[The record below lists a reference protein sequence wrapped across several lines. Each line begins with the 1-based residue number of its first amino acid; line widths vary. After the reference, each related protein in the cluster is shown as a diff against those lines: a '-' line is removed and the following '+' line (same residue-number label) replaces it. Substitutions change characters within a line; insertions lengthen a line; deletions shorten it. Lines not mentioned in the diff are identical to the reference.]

1 VEIKHTNAPA
11 APVHVEKL
19 ENTRVGLSG
28 FEAFKQQRE
37 DSRKKDNNEAA
48 KIAKGEDVKTNS
60 PNPKEENKGSEE
72 NTENPDTQG
81 ELGLNEPPENAV
93 LSETNSE
100 WANSVGESELISWW
114 NQFVETQSVKTASLM
129 KMMRPVRE
137 GNEVVVTIAA
147 SKMEV
152 LEAVRFPFNRFIT
165 DISGGRLTGMRIVA
179 GEVKEQERKPYTDKE
194 KLDYLTKKNP
204 ELEEIIRKLG
214 LRLP

>member
-1 VEIKHTNAPA
+1 
-11 APVHVEKL
+11 
-19 ENTRVGLSG
+19 
-28 FEAFKQQRE
+28 
-37 DSRKKDNNEAA
+37 
-48 KIAKGEDVKTNS
+48 
-60 PNPKEENKGSEE
+60 
-72 NTENPDTQG
+72 
-81 ELGLNEPPENAV
+81 LGLNEPPENAV

-165 DISGGRLTGMRIVA
+165 DISGGKLTSLRIVA
-179 GEVKEQERKPYTDKE
+179 GEVKEQERRPYTDKE
-194 KLDYLTKKNP
+194 KLDYMIKKNP
-204 ELEEIIRKLG
+204 DLEEVIRKLG